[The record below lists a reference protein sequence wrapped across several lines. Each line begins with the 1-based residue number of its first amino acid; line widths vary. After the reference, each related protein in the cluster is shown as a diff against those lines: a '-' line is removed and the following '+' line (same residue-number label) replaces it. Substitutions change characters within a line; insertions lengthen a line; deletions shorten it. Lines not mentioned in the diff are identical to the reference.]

1 LERQIDDEESLIV
14 FGGIAR
20 NTEPQTVILEEDD
33 SLRFKVAAHENA
45 AFRVM
50 TKAQREAWAKTKTL
64 PKKFGFNQAVAAAK
78 TTNRKAVSAA
88 LKIAVSHGLLVR
100 DNDSY
105 IRVGS

>member
-1 LERQIDDEESLIV
+1 
-14 FGGIAR
+14 
-20 NTEPQTVILEEDD
+20 
-33 SLRFKVAAHENA
+33 
-45 AFRVM
+45 M